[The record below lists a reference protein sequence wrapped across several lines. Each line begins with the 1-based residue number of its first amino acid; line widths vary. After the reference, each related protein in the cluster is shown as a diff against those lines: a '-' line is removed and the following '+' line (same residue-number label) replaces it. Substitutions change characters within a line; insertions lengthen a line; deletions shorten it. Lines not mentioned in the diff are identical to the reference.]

1 MLVKVKSRSFS
12 LIEVVLAVGVFA
24 FVILALLALLGPV
37 FKSASQTG
45 DTNRALAVMSEVET
59 YLRTRPFREVYG
71 WLENDR
77 RKVLLVYKLRS
88 DSPDAPVI
96 NCLVEGDEPEA
107 PGEIELADGVV
118 FKIIL
123 APSNLYQLTLE
134 DGSFSS
140 SLPPYAEFE
149 EGYLPI
155 EVRIYGLPAPGPGA
169 DSSRFA
175 EIYLSTED
183 AAVAGQD
190 LMLVYNTAVN
200 Y

>member
-1 MLVKVKSRSFS
+1 M
-12 LIEVVLAVGVFA
+12 AVGVFA

-45 DTNRALAVMSEVET
+45 DTSRALAVMSEVET
-59 YLRTRPFREVYG
+59 YLRTRPLKEVYG

-77 RKVLLVYKLRS
+77 RKVLLVYKLWS
-88 DSPDAPVI
+88 DSQDAPVE
-96 NCLVEGDEPEA
+96 NRLVEGDGPEA
-107 PGEIELADGVV
+107 LDEIDLADGVV

-123 APSNLYQLTLE
+123 APSSLYQRMLE
-134 DGSFSS
+134 DGSLTS
-140 SLPPYAEFE
+140 SLPPYAQFE
-149 EGYLPI
+149 EGYLPL

-169 DSSRFA
+169 DSNSFA

-183 AAVAGQD
+183 AALSGQD
-190 LMLVYNTAVN
+190 LLLVYNTAVN

>member
-12 LIEVVLAVGVFA
+12 LIEMVLAVGVFA
-24 FVILALLALLGPV
+24 FVILALLALLGPAL
-37 FKSASQTG
+37 KLASQTG
-45 DTNRALAVMSEVET
+45 DTNRALSVMSEVET
-59 YLRTRPFREVYG
+59 YLRTRPFREIYG

-88 DSPDAPVI
+88 DSTDATVVNRLI
-96 NCLVEGDEPEA
+96 EGDGPEFS
-107 PGEIELADGVV
+107 GEIERADGVV

-123 APSNLYQLTLE
+123 APSSLYQRTLP
-134 DGSFSS
+134 DGSLTS

-169 DSSRFA
+169 DSSGFA

-183 AAVAGQD
+183 PAVAGQD
-190 LMLVYNTAVN
+190 LLLVYNTAVN